1 MGVPPREMDGLGVRS
16 VVDVGMSLGVIGT
29 MVGKAGVDTLF
40 AASGVGVASWVDKS
54 LFMIRILG
62 QSDVAFAKGVD
73 GNVAMG
79 ASSPVAAA
87 NFIWVD
93 SGTAPLFTHGRTV
106 NCLFGRSRP

>member
-16 VVDVGMSLGVIGT
+16 VVDVGVSLGVIGT
-29 MVGKAGVDTLF
+29 MVGTAGVDTSF
-40 AASGVGVASWVDKS
+40 VASGVGVVSWVSMS
-54 LFMIRILG
+54 LSTIRILG
-62 QSDVAFAKGVD
+62 QSDLTFAEDVD
-73 GNVAMG
+73 GSVAMG
-79 ASSPVAAA
+79 TSSPVAAA